1 MKLICAIIIAI
12 AILAV
17 PTFANAPQTI
27 DYTLQLWPGYSTRAT
42 ITNVTSRETLTHEQ
56 LLDMPFHR
64 YLNPMNGV
72 TVFRASAP
80 VTITLTD
87 PVRNVQLNW
96 TAGGQATENFSE
108 AADFMLEGTVRLSAS
123 ATYIFRIATDSY
135 GGIWADAG
143 FYDGWFGFY
152 VIIDGAT
159 TPPPPPMPPQP
170 PPPLPPTQQRPSL
183 PPITATP
190 TPPATGTRVLRFAI
204 GNTTFTDAGFSRT
217 LEAAPFIAYD
227 RTMVPLRVIG
237 EALGAT
243 NLALN
248 DDIVSLVLGG
258 QTITM
263 TVGQPL
269 PGGMGTPV
277 IVADRTFVPLAYLIN
292 EMGAVARWDGTARAA
307 YIYI

>member
-1 MKLICAIIIAI
+1 MKLICAIIIAV
-12 AILAV
+12 AILTI
-17 PTFANAPQTI
+17 PTFAAAPQTI
-27 DYTLQLWPGYSTRAT
+27 DYTMQLWPGDSTRVTVSNA
-42 ITNVTSRETLTHEQ
+42 TSRETLTHEQ
-56 LLDMPFHR
+56 LLEMPFHR
-64 YLNPMNGV
+64 YINPMNGV
-72 TVFRASAP
+72 TVFRASGP

-87 PVRNVQLNW
+87 PVHNLQLNW
-96 TAGGQATENFSE
+96 TVGGHGTEDLSEAENF
-108 AADFMLEGTVRLSAS
+108 AVEGTVQFLTP
-123 ATYIFRIATDSY
+123 ATYILRIATDNY

-152 VIIDGAT
+152 VIIDGVAA
-159 TPPPPPMPPQP
+159 PPPPPPPPQP
-170 PPPLPPTQQRPSL
+170 EPPTTQRPSL

-190 TPPATGTRVLRFAI
+190 TPPAAGTRVLRFPI
-204 GNTTFTDAGFSRT
+204 GSTTFTDAGFSRT
-217 LEAAPFIAYD
+217 LEAAPFIAHD

-248 DDIVSLVLGG
+248 ENVVSLVLNG
-258 QTITM
+258 QTIAM

-277 IVADRTFVPLAYLIN
+277 IIADRTFVPLAYIIN
-292 EMGAVARWDGTARAA
+292 EMGAVARWDGVARVA